1 CPADASGGHRWWRK
15 NDMMSSLLEHL
26 IFLSAA
32 ALQVPSGAPPADE
45 FARIDKWVRE
55 WQPTEMD
62 RKFEQIGWV
71 KDIPTALKLSQQSG
85 RPVFVFTHKGQVNLG
100 RQ

>member
-1 CPADASGGHRWWRK
+1 
-15 NDMMSSLLEHL
+15 MMTSFVRHL
-26 IFLSAA
+26 VLWGAA
-32 ALQVPSGAPPADE
+32 ALQAPTGTAPADE
-45 FARIDKWVRE
+45 FARIDQWIQA

-62 RKFEQIGWV
+62 RKFEEIGWA
-71 KDIPTALKLSQQSG
+71 KDIPTAIKLGKQHG